1 MSFSKIG
8 AIKMVVSGIVGMGA
22 SRIAGQIIKN
32 NVTAPTNLLEKVALM
47 AGTWAIGGIIAERS
61 RKHTDDAID
70 QVVGIVKKV
79 QEGVQTDIKLNRI
92 NKETSTFEDEGLN
105 AEDFEKNVAGK
116 WVRIKKEPKQNGW
129 VQASNELFEFYEGG
143 DITASYFKMPSGEW
157 KFEKAS
163 SE

>member
-8 AIKMVVSGIVGMGA
+8 AIKLVVSGIVGMGA

-92 NKETSTFEDEGLN
+92 NKDTSTFEDEGLN

-116 WVRIKKEPKQNGW
+116 WVRVKKIDQPKPD
-129 VQASNELFEFYEGG
+129 VEFKDG
-143 DITASYFKMPSGEW
+143 DIIITKDGVKTRVKEVDNGLWAIVVDEG
-157 KFEKAS
+157 
-163 SE
+163 